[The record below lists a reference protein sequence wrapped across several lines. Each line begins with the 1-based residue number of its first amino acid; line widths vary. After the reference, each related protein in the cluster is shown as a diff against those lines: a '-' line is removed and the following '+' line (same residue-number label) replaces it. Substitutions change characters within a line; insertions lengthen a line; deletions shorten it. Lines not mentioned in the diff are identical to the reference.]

1 MNIPVVDK
9 LLEIGNKLIPDKD
22 AQLEYEKKI
31 RELDIEN
38 MKVNKE
44 LFAKIIPITF
54 PVCVWIGCLFCL
66 WGLFL
71 SVMAFVKEGRYIF
84 FEVKIPSFLMMTCG
98 VFVTGLFGKKNVAE
112 FFKGKNGGDKE

>member
-54 PVCVWIGCLFCL
+54 PLCVWLGCLFCL
-66 WGLFL
+66 WGLVL
-71 SVMAFVKEGRYIF
+71 SVMAGVKEGRYIF